1 MDILGLRRTSSIC
14 LEGKDPRRLRR
25 GFSRRR
31 FIPFIFG
38 ASLFGAF
45 VLLFAD
51 RLHSSC
57 QPPGLTTRLELALQ
71 QGKTDEVLTEL
82 NENIAKE
89 PNNEDL
95 YVLRGSLYFRTGRI
109 KESLK
114 DFDTAV
120 EKAPE
125 LLPYLWQR
133 GIAQYYAAEYKKG
146 AEQFQVHRTVNPND
160 VENAFWHFLCVA
172 KTDGVEK
179 ASQHVLLAGQDS
191 REPLM
196 QVQLLIQGKMSEK
209 AVEEVTEKGTRSTKF
224 YGYLYLGLYADATGE
239 PAKSQEY
246 LEKCLK
252 IDYPGYMYD
261 VAKVHLQQLK
271 ANPEKKSLTE
281 K

>member
-1 MDILGLRRTSSIC
+1 MVWLKLRKTCSSLKTEKNPCSLGNGLSSRHFVLC
-14 LEGKDPRRLRR
+14 L
-25 GFSRRR
+25 FSL
-31 FIPFIFG
+31 
-38 ASLFGAF
+38 SLF
-45 VLLFAD
+45 LTCLFSFSK
-51 RLHSSC
+51 RMQGSL
-57 QPPGLTTRLELALQ
+57 QPPGLAGRLELALQ
-71 QGKTDEVLTEL
+71 RGEAEPLLTEL
-82 NENIAKE
+82 NEKIAKE

-109 KESLK
+109 KESLM

-133 GIAQYYAAEYKKG
+133 GISQYYAEEYKKG
-146 AEQFQVHRTVNPND
+146 VEQFHVHRTVNPND

-179 ASQHVLLAGQDS
+179 ASQQVLLAGQDN

-196 QVQLLIQGKMSEK
+196 QVQLLIQGKMKEK
-209 AVEEVTEKGTRSTKF
+209 AVEEVTEKGSRSTKF
-224 YGYLYLGLYADATGE
+224 YGYLYLGLYADATGD
-239 PAKSQEY
+239 SDRSLEY
-246 LEKCLK
+246 LEKCLN

-261 VAKVHLQQLK
+261 VAKVHVQQLK
-271 ANPEKKSLTE
+271 AKRDKKSLTE

>member
-1 MDILGLRRTSSIC
+1 MAWLSRGRFFPCVLGL
-14 LEGKDPRRLRR
+14 
-25 GFSRRR
+25 
-31 FIPFIFG
+31 
-38 ASLFGAF
+38 SLF
-45 VLLFAD
+45 LSSLFSFSE
-51 RLHSSC
+51 RLHSSW
-57 QPPGLTTRLELALQ
+57 QPPGIAGRLELALQ
-71 QGKTDEVLTEL
+71 RGETEDVLSEL
-82 NENIAKE
+82 NERIAKE
-89 PNNEDL
+89 PNNADL
-95 YVLRGSLYFRTGRI
+95 YVLRGSLYFRTGQI

-114 DFDTAV
+114 DFDSAV
-120 EKAPE
+120 EKSPD

-133 GIAQYYAAEYKKG
+133 GISQYYAEEYKKG

-224 YGYLYLGLYADATGE
+224 YGYLYLGLYADAIGE
-239 PAKSQEY
+239 SSKSQDY
-246 LEKCLK
+246 LEKCLNVE
-252 IDYPGYMYD
+252 YSGYMYD

-271 ANPEKKSLTE
+271 AKQEKKTLTE